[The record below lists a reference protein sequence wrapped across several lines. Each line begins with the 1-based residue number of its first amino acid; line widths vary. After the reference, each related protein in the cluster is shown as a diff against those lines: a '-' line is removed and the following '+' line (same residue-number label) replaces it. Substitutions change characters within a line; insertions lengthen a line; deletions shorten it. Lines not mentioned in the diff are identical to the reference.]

1 MGRSNNGFHFF
12 TSTYRGVL
20 ERGGRKRKVDS
31 LIEIS
36 RGRQGGTHRGI
47 QSVNGYGQTAT
58 QTSGQI
64 DRIHSET
71 NTQTS
76 GQTHSTH
83 SQVGRWT
90 DKRADMQRDILR
102 YY

>member
-1 MGRSNNGFHFF
+1 MGRSNNGFHCSS
-12 TSTYRGVL
+12 STYRGVL

-47 QSVNGYGQTAT
+47 QSVNGYGQTDT

-64 DRIHSET
+64 DRTHSEAK
-71 NTQTS
+71 TQTS
-76 GQTHSTH
+76 GNIHSPH
-83 SQVGRWT
+83 IQVGRWT

-102 YY
+102 Y